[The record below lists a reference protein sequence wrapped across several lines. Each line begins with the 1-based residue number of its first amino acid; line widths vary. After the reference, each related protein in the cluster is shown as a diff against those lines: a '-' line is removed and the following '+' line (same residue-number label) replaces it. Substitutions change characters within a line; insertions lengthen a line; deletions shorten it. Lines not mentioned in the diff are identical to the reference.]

1 MYYKIREAVTLSMC
15 QGNGSF
21 LLVHVTR
28 HFTYRVTILQI
39 TLLNTADSKLP
50 YEISSSIRLHLDRD
64 ESGLI
69 LLSKG

>member
-1 MYYKIREAVTLSMC
+1 MC
-15 QGNGSF
+15 QENGSF

-39 TLLNTADSKLP
+39 TLLNTADSQPP
-50 YEISSSIRLHLDRD
+50 YEISSSIIRHLVRV

-69 LLSKG
+69 